1 MALLVPDVGETELL
15 GKLLYG
21 RGGAIS
27 SSTNAAP
34 IVVTTA
40 AAHGLSVNDRVTI
53 TDHLT
58 NTNANGTWV
67 LSAVGTTTF
76 TLTATTGN
84 GVGGATGFWCLADV
98 ESATL
103 KLYQSNTTVA
113 ETDVAATYT
122 EANFT
127 NYTSKALNGKLSS
140 SAGWTLPASVAPT
153 GAWSAE
159 SLVAEATQPSQS
171 WTCGTTG
178 NTIYGY
184 FVVGATSNILWW
196 AERFATAR
204 TLASADSLTLVPR
217 LGLS

>member
-1 MALLVPDVGETELL
+1 LALLVPDVAEVELL

-21 RGGAIS
+21 RGGAIA

-40 AAHGLSVNDRVTI
+40 AAHGLAVNDRVTI
-53 TDHLT
+53 TDHLA

-84 GVGGATGFWCLADV
+84 GVGGATGFWSLADV
-98 ESATL
+98 ENGLLQLYTSAT
-103 KLYQSNTTVA
+103 TPA
-113 ETDVAATYT
+113 ETDVAGTYT
-122 EANFT
+122 VATFT
-127 NYTSKALNGKLSS
+127 NYVDKTLNGKLST
-140 SAGWTLPASVAPT
+140 SAGWATPASVAPT

-159 SLVAEATQPSQS
+159 SLVAEATQPAVS

-178 NTIYGY
+178 QTVQGY
-184 FVVGATSNILWW
+184 LVKGATSGVLWF
-196 AERFATAR
+196 AEKFATAR
-204 TLASADSLTLVPR
+204 TLASGDSLTLTPR
-217 LGLS
+217 FGLS

>member
-1 MALLVPDVGETELL
+1 MSLLVPDVGEQELL
-15 GKLLYG
+15 AKLLYG

-53 TDHLT
+53 TDHAV

-76 TLTATTGN
+76 TLTAT
-84 GVGGATGFWCLADV
+84 
-98 ESATL
+98 TL

-127 NYTSKALNGKLSS
+127 NYTSKTLNGKLSS